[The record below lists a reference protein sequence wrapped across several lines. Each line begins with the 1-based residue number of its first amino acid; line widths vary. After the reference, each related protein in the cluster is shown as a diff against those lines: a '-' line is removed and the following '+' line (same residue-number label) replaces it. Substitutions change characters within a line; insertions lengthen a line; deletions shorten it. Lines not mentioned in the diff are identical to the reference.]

1 MTRPK
6 FRPCTH
12 CQTPNQANRKI
23 CFVCHQSLS
32 TKKIKEKVQ
41 TFDDQ
46 WRETVI
52 KNRNVSRIMD
62 SAQIAVRKLHALGF
76 KPILL
81 FAREE
86 KSSSKWVADVITHLE
101 TTATTKNFL
110 EKMQRAYE
118 FLLSLG
124 TSVPVQPHTSTE
136 QVFSPKEQFT
146 GEKAEDLIDE
156 PKETTAEEQPKITPQ
171 NQEETVIMLDR
182 VPVSP
187 PVVPSSPVFQKKKR
201 VRSSSPAAS
210 PPTLP
215 SVSPTDQ
222 PCQRSYESPA
232 ANPTLFSR
240 GGLFENKKRKRKF
253 CFS

>member
-86 KSSSKWVADVITHLE
+86 KSSS
-101 TTATTKNFL
+101 
-110 EKMQRAYE
+110 
-118 FLLSLG
+118 
-124 TSVPVQPHTSTE
+124 TSVPVQPHTSTG

-146 GEKAEDLIDE
+146 GEKAEDLIDD

-215 SVSPTDQ
+215 SVSPIDQ
-222 PCQRSYESPA
+222 PCQQSYESPA

-253 CFS
+253 CFH